1 MTELQIKERYE
12 RKAYRII
19 QYHIKDML
27 LAIPLGNLGIS
38 TYEALIASNI
48 TEAKVKAMLV
58 ELYYDIGKQAKKR
71 FKIDKPKNI
80 LFNDEF
86 LQEVLNF
93 LNSSESGAKIL
104 SIQQTLIKTVVD
116 QIKPFVSDEISLSEL
131 RDLIYRIASK
141 SGTYYKWQALRIAVT
156 ETTTA
161 SNFAK
166 FQEAQKSNL
175 QLLKFWVSLKDKRV
189 RHDHEIENGQRAEL
203 NEPFVMADG
212 RELMYA
218 GDPQGGASQVI
229 NCRCTIRF
237 EAKRDKEGNLILKQN
252 R

>member
-12 RKAYRII
+12 RKAYRIV
-19 QYHIKDML
+19 QKHIKQSL
-27 LAIPLGNLGIS
+27 QNIPLNNVSLG
-38 TYEALIASNI
+38 TWEALIASNI
-48 TEAKVKAMLV
+48 TIEEVKAMLV
-58 ELYYDIGKQAKKR
+58 EIHYTIGKQAKKR

-93 LNSSESGAKIL
+93 LNSPESGAKIL

-131 RDLIYRIASK
+131 RDLIYKIASK
-141 SGTYYKWQALRIAVT
+141 SSTYYKWQALRIAVT

-189 RHDHEIENGQRAEL
+189 RHDHEIENGQSAEL
-203 NEPFVMADG
+203 NEPFIMADG

-218 GDPQGGASQVI
+218 GDPKGGAGQVI

-237 EAKRDKEGNLILKQN
+237 EAKRDKDGNLIYKV
-252 R
+252 

>member
-19 QYHIKDML
+19 QDHIKDML
-27 LAIPLGNLGIS
+27 LAIPLGNVGIG

-58 ELYYDIGKQAKKR
+58 DLYYNIGKQAKKR

-93 LNSSESGAKIL
+93 LNSPESGAKIL

-116 QIKPFVSDEISLSEL
+116 QIKPFAKDEISLSEL
-131 RDLIYRIASK
+131 RDLIYRIAS
-141 SGTYYKWQALRIAVT
+141 
-156 ETTTA
+156 
-161 SNFAK
+161 
-166 FQEAQKSNL
+166 
-175 QLLKFWVSLKDKRV
+175 
-189 RHDHEIENGQRAEL
+189 
-203 NEPFVMADG
+203 
-212 RELMYA
+212 
-218 GDPQGGASQVI
+218 
-229 NCRCTIRF
+229 
-237 EAKRDKEGNLILKQN
+237 
-252 R
+252 